1 MENLGLLSYVKKVI
15 HSLVV
20 STPDRMTV
28 EQLKRDYANEEGS
41 IVPFMKLG
49 FRDIESF
56 LRSIPDTIMVR
67 SQ

>member
-1 MENLGLLSYVKKVI
+1 MESQGLLSYVKKVI

-28 EQLKRDYANEEGS
+28 DRLRRDYANEEGTV
-41 IVPFMKLG
+41 VPFIKLG
-49 FRDIESF
+49 FKDIDTF

-67 SQ
+67 SR